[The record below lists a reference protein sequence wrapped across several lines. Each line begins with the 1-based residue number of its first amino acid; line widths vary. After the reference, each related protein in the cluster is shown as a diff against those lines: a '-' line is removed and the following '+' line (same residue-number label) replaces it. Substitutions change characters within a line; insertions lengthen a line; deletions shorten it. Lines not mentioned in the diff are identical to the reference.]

1 MKLDTNNYKLTLYT
15 EEICPDC
22 HDLKNLLNQEQIPF
36 INKCITISRTLKESY
51 DKINSTHRW
60 EFHDLA
66 EEYPTKVAF
75 SPLIVIENSE
85 GKIEELYSS
94 GEHEGG
100 FSSATEALTLLKEN
114 YFI

>member
-22 HDLKNLLNQEQIPF
+22 HDLKNLLNLNQVPF
-36 INKCITISRTLKESY
+36 INKSITISRTLKESY

-75 SPLIVIENSE
+75 SPLLVVENSE
-85 GKIEELYSS
+85 GKIEDVYSS
-94 GEHEGG
+94 GQHEGG
-100 FSSATEALTLLKEN
+100 FETAEEALKILQAN

>member
-1 MKLDTNNYKLTLYT
+1 MKLDTDNYKLTIYS
-15 EEICPDC
+15 EDVCPDC
-22 HDLKNLLNQEQIPF
+22 QELKRLLSEERIPY

-51 DKINSTHRW
+51 DKENSANRW

-75 SPLIVIENSE
+75 SPLIVVENSE

-94 GEHEGG
+94 GQHEGG
-100 FSSATEALTLLKEN
+100 FESAEDAIKILKEN
-114 YFI
+114 YCV

>member
-1 MKLDTNNYKLTLYT
+1 MKLDTNNYKLIIYT

-22 HDLKNLLNQEQIPF
+22 HELKTLLTQEQIPF
-36 INKCITISRTLKESY
+36 INKSITISRTLQESY

-60 EFHDLA
+60 EFHDLS
-66 EEYPTKVAF
+66 EEYPTKVAY
-75 SPLIVIENSE
+75 SPLIVVENSE
-85 GKIEELYSS
+85 GKIEDLYSS

-100 FSSATEALTLLKEN
+100 FESATEALEILQKN